1 MGTKGAASKDLFRIL
16 SVVMIALVLAL
27 VISSCGGS
35 DSTAGTNDGTTE
47 KPTLNPGEKPPG
59 TQYGSA
65 VSTGTPSDFG
75 SVVVDQVGFTLYHF
89 DKDKKNSGKSACYG
103 KCEKV
108 WPPYLTLAKPEVI
121 VRAKAS
127 LLGTLKRKDGTIQI
141 TYGGWP
147 MYTLKG
153 DPTARIGGVGRED
166 FGGKWYPV
174 RINGEPVYNADRN
187 R

>member
-1 MGTKGAASKDLFRIL
+1 
-16 SVVMIALVLAL
+16 MIALVMAL

-47 KPTLNPGEKPPG
+47 EPTLNPGEPPPG
-59 TQYGSA
+59 TPEPGSR
-65 VSTGTPSDFG
+65 VSSGTPSDFG
-75 SVVVDQVGFTLYHF
+75 SVAVDQVGFTLYHF

-108 WPPYLTLAKPEVI
+108 WSPYLTLGKPEVM
-121 VRAKAS
+121 VRAKAP
-127 LLGTLKRKDGTIQI
+127 LLGTIKRKDGTTQI

-147 MYTLKG
+147 MYTLEG
-153 DPTARIGGVGRED
+153 DPSAGIGGVGRED

-174 RINGEPVYNADRN
+174 SINGEPVYNAGK
-187 R
+187 